1 MASAVPYK
9 LRNEVFL
16 HLFLLSSPDRALWI
30 LLKCHVSIVLNIKE
44 ERKSLK
50 TMLLPTN
57 NFLVLP
63 FAKYLFNHFHVLDSE
78 RTPKMASFAVISGLF
93 CQSRSM
99 SHQFSVS
106 FIMVMPPCVGLWMV
120 PVLVSVLWL

>member
-1 MASAVPYK
+1 MALAVPYK

-44 ERKSLK
+44 ERKSIE

-57 NFLVLP
+57 NFSVLP
-63 FAKYLFNHFHVLDSE
+63 FAKYLFSHFHVLDS
-78 RTPKMASFAVISGLF
+78 
-93 CQSRSM
+93 
-99 SHQFSVS
+99 
-106 FIMVMPPCVGLWMV
+106 
-120 PVLVSVLWL
+120 